1 MKKERY
7 IFESKDKKYL
17 RVQIRVGNS
26 QFSKNVRIADYPTKA
41 RAMAAAKLIRDKAL
55 QERARSTLVTHT
67 PTVAEIYERT
77 QDIYGYTKKTVIRHD
92 HYYNAGIAQYGSIEI
107 KDIKTAD
114 VMKSVAD
121 YAKDHSD
128 LAVDRLIS
136 LWSII
141 FEAAQMMDIPVPNRA
156 KVVRANKPRAQ
167 KPVDKRETYASDE
180 DIRVFLEALK
190 VYGTHTE
197 AGRKCAARY
206 YTLAMVMLH
215 TGCRPAEALALTRED
230 VDLINK
236 KISFSKSIGSTTD
249 EYGCQVK
256 SPKTLGSIREVPIDD
271 QLNDILIEY
280 LYGKDSAVTGLLF
293 PDAHGQPMEI
303 RNVGTHIRNV
313 CKKAGV
319 HVTLYMLRHKFSTDM
334 IKLTDLRTVQDLM
347 GHESASMTLSY
358 ARSTE
363 DDRKEAIDKRQ
374 LS

>member
-7 IFESKDKKYL
+7 IFESKDGKYL
-17 RVQIRVGNS
+17 RVQIRVGDS

-55 QERARSTLVTHT
+55 EKRARSTLIVHS
-67 PTVAEIYERT
+67 PTVAEVYERT
-77 QDIYGYTKKTVIRHD
+77 QEIYGYTKKTIVRHE
-92 HYYNAGIAQYGSIEI
+92 HFYNAGIAQYGSVEI

-114 VMKSVAD
+114 VMKSVVD

-128 LAVDRLIS
+128 PAVERLIS

-141 FEAAQMMDIPVPNRA
+141 FETAQMMDIPVPNRA
-156 KVVRANKPRAQ
+156 KFVRVNKPKGQ
-167 KPVDKRETYASDE
+167 QPVEKREVYASDE
-180 DIRVFLEALK
+180 DIHTFLEALK
-190 VYGTHTE
+190 VYGTHTPK
-197 AGRKCAARY
+197 GLQKSKRY
-206 YTLAMVMLH
+206 YVLAMVMLH

-230 VDLINK
+230 VDLVAK
-236 KISFSKSIGSTTD
+236 KIRFSKSIGSTID

-256 SPKTLGSIREVPIDD
+256 ASKTLGSIREVPIDD
-271 QLNDILIEY
+271 QLNDILFEY
-280 LYGKDSAVTGLLF
+280 LYNNDFVVTGLLF
-293 PDAHGQPMEI
+293 PDSHGKPMEI
-303 RNVGTHIRNV
+303 RNVGTHVRNV

-334 IKLTDLRTVQDLM
+334 IKVADLRTVQDLM
-347 GHESASMTLSY
+347 GHESATMTLSY

-363 DDRKEAIDKRQ
+363 DDRKEAIDKRK